1 LRFFKIKKI
10 FLKNFFIQIKDA
22 IGAKELEAFPGRI
35 EFCNVS
41 FAYKTGHPVLSNLS
55 FTVDPGQT
63 IALVFFKFF

>member
-1 LRFFKIKKI
+1 
-10 FLKNFFIQIKDA
+10 
-22 IGAKELEAFPGRI
+22 LEAFPGRI

-63 IALVFFKFF
+63 IALVFFYFLLRILKKIF